1 MLKIRFFL
9 GFVKNL
15 ILLISFGLIYHIW
28 AIEANTFLVYIDKK
42 YSLVMSGTDY
52 KNVYFEIF

>member
-1 MLKIRFFL
+1 MNFF
-9 GFVKNL
+9 
-15 ILLISFGLIYHIW
+15 ISFGLIYHIW